1 MVDICK
7 IIFLLFASVYIA
19 QAKHEEYDG
28 HSLYEVK
35 VTDLDQVDKLNA
47 IVQDMNVDLWSY
59 AIPGREGLILV
70 AKNMKPLFENALNK
84 IGVEYKIDTEN
95 IKEKLELEDK
105 LLADAARSINGS
117 RSGAGISLDVIH
129 RYNVVDRYLTDLA
142 NRFPR
147 VVRVVSA
154 GRSVEGRDIKYLR
167 ISSNNF
173 QDRNKPVVMIQSLLH
188 AREWVTLPVTLYAI
202 HKLVIDVTEQD
213 LIRNID
219 WIILPIAN
227 PDGYEF
233 SHTRTRMWRKNRR
246 TGFGSCVGVDLN
258 RNYDFNWGT
267 ASSNSACSDTFHGPR
282 AFSEPETQITRNIIN
297 EFRSRLS
304 LFIDA
309 HSFGSLILYGYGNRQ
324 LPPNALILN
333 TVGVQMAQR
342 IDAVK
347 WPANRNYRVG
357 NIAAVLYLA
366 SGGSSDYVQ
375 SMIGRGLSYTYEL
388 PAHRNL
394 NNINGF
400 LVDPAFIRQAGFETW
415 EGIKVAARYVVQN
428 RMYFKNNQTDD
439 LLMFGY

>member
-1 MVDICK
+1 MADIFK
-7 IIFLLFASVYIA
+7 IIFLIFASVYIV

-35 VTDLDQVDKLNA
+35 VNDLVQVDELNA
-47 IVQDMNVDLWSY
+47 IVEEMNLDLWSY

-70 AKNMKPLFENALNK
+70 AKNMKPLFENAVNK
-84 IGVEYKIDTEN
+84 IGVEYKIVTEN

-105 LLADAARSINGS
+105 LLADAARSSNFS
-117 RSGAGISLDVIH
+117 RSGGISLDVIH

-147 VVRVVSA
+147 VVRAVSA

-233 SHTRTRMWRKNRR
+233 SHTSTRMWRKNRR
-246 TGFGSCVGVDLN
+246 TGFGVCVGVDLN
-258 RNYDFNWGT
+258 RNHDFNWGT

-282 AFSEPETQITRNIIN
+282 AFSEPETQITRNIIT

-324 LPPNALILN
+324 LPPHALILN

-347 WPANRNYRVG
+347 WPSHRNYRVG
-357 NIAAVLYLA
+357 NIAAVLYQA

-388 PAHRNL
+388 PAYRNL

-400 LVDPAFIRQAGFETW
+400 LVDPAFVRQAGFETW

-428 RMYFKNNQTDD
+428 RMYFKNQTDD
-439 LLMFGY
+439 FPMFGY